1 MSGVSGNQDADIDI
15 GQLFAAVWERRRAI
29 LTTTA
34 IAAAVAFVGSSL
46 MTPDYKAETR
56 ILIEARDT
64 HMSGEAPQGTNDQV
78 LDQYNIVSQAQILQS
93 ADLIRQVARD
103 MKLFDLKEFDP
114 DAHSWLPDPLVLLGL
129 KQNPMDLPPEDRVI
143 KAFREKLQV
152 YPVEGS
158 RVIAIEL
165 ASEDPKLAAGI
176 PNKMAEVYLSMQSGA
191 KLDTHTETTRWLEP
205 EIAGLREKVRE
216 AEKRVADYR
225 SNAGLFQSSENTSFS
240 SQQLNDISQEL
251 ARVRGERANAEARAE
266 NVRTALKAGA
276 GFDTLGDVVSSSV
289 IQRLKETEANIQA
302 DISQAQ
308 IALMDGHPRLKGLRA
323 QLAGIRQQIEAE
335 TRKILASLES
345 EATVSKLREQ
355 QLVQQLNG
363 VKADSARAGEE
374 EVGLRALEREAA
386 AQRQLLETYLARYR
400 EAASRVDPNSTPADA
415 RVVSTAIEPVEPY
428 FPKILPI
435 TIVVALATLIL
446 YCIGIIVI
454 ALFTGRGLRPA
465 DDGTQD
471 IALAHRPSG
480 HQPLLA
486 NAGDEDED
494 ENDVH
499 RHEFN
504 TSVERD
510 LAALTA
516 GRMEQQSKAD
526 VEADDLS
533 SDTPVEEEL
542 VAPQAALSLEAV
554 RDYLLRREAPF
565 AVAVSP
571 TGDEGSTATVLL
583 AREISEAGRSVVVI
597 DMTGTACP
605 TRLMAESA
613 SLPGVTDL
621 LCGTTPFGETIHP
634 DRLSDA
640 HIIPQGTA
648 DAEQAMRGAD
658 RLTIILDALSG
669 AYDIVLVECGQ
680 AEATGLKRLMRG
692 GSSELILSLPQASP
706 AEITELLED
715 YAAAGYRQPLV
726 MSADITGRPSRSG
739 RYAA

>member
-15 GQLFAAVWERRRAI
+15 GQLFAAVWERRKAI

-46 MTPDYKAETR
+46 MTPEYKAETR

-93 ADLIRQVARD
+93 ADLIRQVARE

-114 DAHSWLPDPLVLLGL
+114 EAHALLPDPLVLLGL

-176 PNKMAEVYLSMQSGA
+176 PNKMADVYLSMQSGA

-205 EIAGLREKVRE
+205 EIASLREKVRE

-225 SNAGLFQSSENTSFS
+225 TNAGLFQSSENTSFS

-266 NVRTALKAGA
+266 NVRTALKAGS

-308 IALMDGHPRLKGLRA
+308 ISLMEGHPRLKGLRA

-345 EATVSKLREQ
+345 EATVAKLREQ

-415 RVVSTAIEPVEPY
+415 RVVSTAIEPVEAY

-435 TIVVALATLIL
+435 TIVVALATLVL

-465 DDGTQD
+465 DDGTLGAVQAYRPVGPQP
-471 IALAHRPSG
+471 ILAHSVM
-480 HQPLLA
+480 A
-486 NAGDEDED
+486 DEVEDRVRQDEFAASAD
-494 ENDVH
+494 
-499 RHEFN
+499 
-504 TSVERD
+504 RD
-510 LAALTA
+510 LAALA
-516 GRMEQQSKAD
+516 NHPAEDGHDEDDRAAD
-526 VEADDLS
+526 EEA
-533 SDTPVEEEL
+533 TPED
-542 VAPQAALSLEAV
+542 VAASHAALSLEAV
-554 RDYLLRREAPF
+554 RDYLLRREAPI

-583 AREISEAGRSVVVI
+583 AREISEAGRSVVLV
-597 DMTGTACP
+597 DMTGSGCP
-605 TRLMAESA
+605 TRLMAESV

-658 RLTIILDALSG
+658 RLTMILDALSG
-669 AYDIVLVECGQ
+669 AYEVVLVECGQ
-680 AEATGLKRLMRG
+680 AQAAGLGRLTRG
-692 GSSELILSLPQASP
+692 GTSEVILSLPQASA
-706 AEITELLED
+706 AEIAELLED
-715 YAAAGYRQPLV
+715 YAEAGYRHPLV
-726 MSADITGRPSRSG
+726 MSADIAGRPSRSG

>member
-15 GQLFAAVWERRRAI
+15 GQLFAAVWERRKTI

-46 MTPDYKAETR
+46 MTPEYKAETR

-64 HMSGEAPQGTNDQV
+64 HMSGEAPQGANDQV
-78 LDQYNIVSQAQILQS
+78 LDQYNVVSQAQILQS

-103 MKLFDLKEFDP
+103 LKLFDLKEFDP
-114 DAHSWLPDPLVLLGL
+114 EAHALLPDPLVLLGL

-205 EIAGLREKVRE
+205 EIATLREKVRE

-225 SNAGLFQSSENTSFS
+225 TNAGLFQSSENTSFS

-266 NVRTALKAGA
+266 NVRTALKAGS

-345 EATVSKLREQ
+345 EATVAKLREQ

-415 RVVSTAIEPVEPY
+415 RVVSTAIEPVEAY

-435 TIVVALATLIL
+435 TIVVALATFIL

-465 DDGTQD
+465 DDGTLDAAQGYRH
-471 IALAHRPSG
+471 AGR
-480 HQPLLA
+480 QPLLA
-486 NAGDEDED
+486 QNASEDEAEEDARRD
-494 ENDVH
+494 E
-499 RHEFN
+499 FAA
-504 TSVERD
+504 SAERD
-510 LAALTA
+510 LAALA
-516 GRMEQQSKAD
+516 GYPAKDGRDFDESDAD
-526 VEADDLS
+526 GEGAPED
-533 SDTPVEEEL
+533 
-542 VAPQAALSLEAV
+542 VAASHAALSLEAV
-554 RDYLLRREAPF
+554 RDYLLRREAPI

-583 AREISEAGRSVVVI
+583 AREISEAGRSVVLV
-597 DMTGTACP
+597 DMTGSGCP
-605 TRLMAESA
+605 TRLMAESV
-613 SLPGVTDL
+613 SLPGITDL

-648 DAEQAMRGAD
+648 DTEQAMRGAD
-658 RLTIILDALSG
+658 RLTMILDALSG
-669 AYDIVLVECGQ
+669 AYEVVLVECGQ
-680 AEATGLKRLMRG
+680 AQAAGLGRLTRG
-692 GSSELILSLPQASP
+692 GSSEVILSLPQASP
-706 AEITELLED
+706 AEIAELLED
-715 YAAAGYRQPLV
+715 YAEAGYRHPLV
-726 MSADITGRPSRSG
+726 MSADIAGRPSRSG

>member
-15 GQLFAAVWERRRAI
+15 GQLFAAVWERRKAI

-46 MTPDYKAETR
+46 MTPEYKAETR

-114 DAHSWLPDPLVLLGL
+114 EAHSWLPDPLVLLGL

-176 PNKMAEVYLSMQSGA
+176 PNKMADVYLSMQSGA

-205 EIAGLREKVRE
+205 EIASLREKVRE

-225 SNAGLFQSSENTSFS
+225 TNAGLFQSSENTSFS

-345 EATVSKLREQ
+345 EATVAKLREQ

-446 YCIGIIVI
+446 YCIGIIVL

-465 DDGTQD
+465 DDGTLESA
-471 IALAHRPSG
+471 IAHRPAAR
-480 HQPLLA
+480 QPVLA
-486 NAGDEDED
+486 HHADEDED
-494 ENDVH
+494 DVH
-499 RHEFN
+499 RDEFAA
-504 TSVERD
+504 SAERD
-510 LAALTA
+510 LSALA
-516 GRMEQQSKAD
+516 GASVQDQPEQ
-526 VEADDLS
+526 DDPSL
-533 SDTPVEEEL
+533 DDEGAEEL
-542 VAPQAALSLEAV
+542 AVPHAALSLEAV

-583 AREISEAGRSVVVI
+583 AREISEAGRSVVVV

-658 RLTIILDALSG
+658 RLTMVLDALSG
-669 AYDIVLVECGQ
+669 AYDVVLVECGQ
-680 AEATGLKRLMRG
+680 AEATGLKRLTRDG
-692 GSSELILSLPQASP
+692 ASELILSLPQASP
-706 AEITELLED
+706 AEIAELLED
-715 YAAAGYRQPLV
+715 YEAAGYRQPLV
-726 MSADITGRPSRSG
+726 MSADIAGRPSRSG